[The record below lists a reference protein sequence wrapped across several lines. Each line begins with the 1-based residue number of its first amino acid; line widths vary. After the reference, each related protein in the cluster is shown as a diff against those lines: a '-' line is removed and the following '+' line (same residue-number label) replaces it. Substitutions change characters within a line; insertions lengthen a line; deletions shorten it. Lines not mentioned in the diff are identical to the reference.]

1 MDRAVATMRLF
12 HVLSHSEQVQTIVPV
27 ATSAVRE
34 ATNQAEFIAR
44 IAAEAG
50 LSMRVLTARE
60 EAYYGYLGVVNSI
73 DLRDGFTIDIG
84 GGSTQVSQVRGRGF
98 LRWYSQPIGALR
110 AAERFVRSD
119 PISNKD
125 FRALESGIIEYFAS
139 LDWLSAEQG
148 PTLVGIGGTIRT
160 LAEIDQ
166 KVHNYPLDR
175 VHGYVLLRE
184 RLEALI
190 EQLRGMDQRQRE
202 EIPGLRRDRADLILP
217 GAVILAHLM
226 RRGGFEALTVGGQG
240 LREGIFYEHFLVGE
254 QPPLFADMRGFSVQN
269 LARIYNYEALHA
281 AKVRDLAF
289 SMFDQL
295 RPLHAYGDW
304 ERTLLG
310 YAATLH
316 DIGLAVNYYDHHK
329 HGAYLVLH
337 GALQGFTHR
346 EIALIALLVQFHRKG
361 DVNAGSLRA
370 LLQPD
375 DEQRV
380 LRLAALL
387 RIAEYLERRKCQV
400 VQDITVDISDP
411 VRMTARTIGDAAVE
425 IWDANRAS
433 RLFRKA
439 YGRDVEI
446 R

>member
-295 RPLHAYGDW
+295 RPC
-304 ERTLLG
+304 TPM
-310 YAATLH
+310 ATGNARCSAMRPH
-316 DIGLAVNYYDHHK
+316 
-329 HGAYLVLH
+329 
-337 GALQGFTHR
+337 FTTSGWR
-346 EIALIALLVQFHRKG
+346 SITTTTTNMA
-361 DVNAGSLRA
+361 
-370 LLQPD
+370 
-375 DEQRV
+375 
-380 LRLAALL
+380 
-387 RIAEYLERRKCQV
+387 RIWY
-400 VQDITVDISDP
+400 
-411 VRMTARTIGDAAVE
+411 
-425 IWDANRAS
+425 
-433 RLFRKA
+433 
-439 YGRDVEI
+439 
-446 R
+446 